1 MRYPIQKY
9 HFKSV
14 FTALIIALL
23 FCFRESRVIMRVD
36 IWSDVVCP
44 FCYIGKKRLEAA
56 AEQAGVE
63 LEVHWHSFELD
74 PDAPKIQSISNSER
88 LAKKYARSLAEVED
102 MQRNIADMAKA
113 EGIEF
118 NWEKANS
125 GNTFNAHRIIHL
137 AQSKGLGS
145 EAKEAFFY
153 SYMTQGL
160 PIGER
165 ETLEDVAARIGL
177 NPVEVDDVLNS
188 DEYADFVKFDEEVAH
203 EQLKV
208 TGVPFFVFDQ
218 RVALAGAQPREVF
231 VQVIEKARETQKD
244 EDLSAV
250 EDAATCQD
258 DSCQPPQG

>member
-1 MRYPIQKY
+1 
-9 HFKSV
+9 
-14 FTALIIALL
+14 
-23 FCFRESRVIMRVD
+23 MRVD

-56 AEQAGVE
+56 AEQAGLE
-63 LEVHWHSFELD
+63 LEVHWHSYELD
-74 PDAPKIQSISNSER
+74 PEAPVRQEVSNSER
-88 LAKKYARSLAEVED
+88 LAQKYGRTLTEVEE
-102 MQRNIADMAKA
+102 MQRNIAAMAA
-113 EGIEF
+113 EEGIQF
-118 NWEKANS
+118 NWENANS

-160 PIGER
+160 AIGER

-188 DEYADFVKFDEEVAH
+188 DEFADFVKFDEEVARD
-203 EQLKV
+203 QLKV

-218 RVALAGAQPREVF
+218 RIALAGAQPREVF
-231 VQVIEKARETQKD
+231 LQVMKKALEAPQQDNIVAEDSVICKEDQCDVAEK
-244 EDLSAV
+244 
-250 EDAATCQD
+250 
-258 DSCQPPQG
+258 

>member
-1 MRYPIQKY
+1 
-9 HFKSV
+9 
-14 FTALIIALL
+14 
-23 FCFRESRVIMRVD
+23 MRVD

-56 AEQAGVE
+56 ATQAGIE
-63 LEVHWHSFELD
+63 LEVHWHSYELD
-74 PDAPKIQSISNSER
+74 PEAPVRQEVSNSER
-88 LAKKYARSLAEVED
+88 LAQKYGRSVAEVEE
-102 MQRNIADMAKA
+102 MQRNIAAMAA
-113 EGIEF
+113 EEGIQF
-118 NWEKANS
+118 NWENANS

-160 PIGER
+160 AIGER

-188 DEYADFVKFDEEVAH
+188 EEFADFVKFDEEVARD
-203 EQLKV
+203 QLKV

-218 RVALAGAQPREVF
+218 RIALAGAQPREVF
-231 VQVIEKARETQKD
+231 LQVMEKALEAPQQD
-244 EDLSAV
+244 NIAAEDSAICK
-250 EDAATCQD
+250 EDNCD
-258 DSCQPPQG
+258 LPENKPNS

>member
-1 MRYPIQKY
+1 
-9 HFKSV
+9 
-14 FTALIIALL
+14 
-23 FCFRESRVIMRVD
+23 MRVD

-56 AEQAGVE
+56 AQQAGLE
-63 LEVHWHSFELD
+63 LEVHWHSYELD
-74 PDAPKIQSISNSER
+74 PDAPIRQEVSNSER
-88 LAKKYARSLAEVED
+88 LAQKYNRTIAEVEE
-102 MQRNIADMAKA
+102 MQRNIATMAKA

-118 NWEKANS
+118 NWENANS

-165 ETLEDVAARIGL
+165 ETIEDVAARIGL
-177 NPVEVDDVLNS
+177 NPVEVEDVLDS
-188 DEYADFVKFDEEVAH
+188 EEYTDFVKFDEDVARD
-203 EQLKV
+203 QLKV

-218 RVALAGAQPREVF
+218 RIALAGAQPREVF
-231 VQVIEKARETQKD
+231 LQVFEKALQTA
-244 EDLSAV
+244 AV
-250 EDAATCQD
+250 ENLDAETAENDQD
-258 DSCQPPQG
+258 NACNVPKS